1 MKQNLKHKGKDK
13 RLQISSIYLQFG
25 LPDTV
30 LTFFTQQRIY
40 TRSIASHHLITS
52 PSFFFPPSPATTA
65 AAVHL
70 STSIPCDGN
79 DKAEME
85 RYIKNTLM
93 YTFSRTEE
101 GQEGQLAALVAISAL
116 AGVLVLCFN
125 YTVELLIAL
134 LVVEHPGAEL
144 PTSSP
149 PSSSSAPPIPPRSRS
164 RRSRQNSE
172 AGGYEETQP
181 LMARGEKVFVT
192 DSIVG
197 TIRHLRRIGGRA
209 APWRGFIGAAA
220 LAFFDRMVRNFVISK
235 LQYWTGSDVAGRV
248 LGGTLSLIA
257 VSRLS
262 LTVVQFVPLPP
273 SPPSTQ

>member
-1 MKQNLKHKGKDK
+1 MAYPILFLLFSLNREYIHEASH
-13 RLQISSIYLQFG
+13 R
-25 LPDTV
+25 
-30 LTFFTQQRIY
+30 
-40 TRSIASHHLITS
+40 IASS
-52 PSFFFPPSPATTA
+52 PPLLLLLPPSPATTA
-65 AAVHL
+65 AVVHL
-70 STSIPCDGN
+70 STSIPCNGN

-101 GQEGQLAALVAISAL
+101 GQEGQLVALVAISAL

-134 LVVEHPGAEL
+134 LVVEHPGVGL

-149 PSSSSAPPIPPRSRS
+149 SSSSSAPPIPPRSRS

-172 AGGYEETQP
+172 AEGCEETQP

-262 LTVVQFVPLPP
+262 LTVVQFVPPHP
-273 SPPSTQ
+273 IYIVKKKKKKTNN

>member
-1 MKQNLKHKGKDK
+1 
-13 RLQISSIYLQFG
+13 
-25 LPDTV
+25 
-30 LTFFTQQRIY
+30 
-40 TRSIASHHLITS
+40 
-52 PSFFFPPSPATTA
+52 
-65 AAVHL
+65 
-70 STSIPCDGN
+70 
-79 DKAEME
+79 ME

-101 GQEGQLAALVAISAL
+101 GQEEQLVALVAISIL

-134 LVVEHPGAEL
+134 LVVEHPGAGL
-144 PTSSP
+144 PTSSSP
-149 PSSSSAPPIPPRSRS
+149 SSSSSAPPIPPRSRS
-164 RRSRQNSE
+164 RRSRQGREVGGECEE
-172 AGGYEETQP
+172 AQP
-181 LMARGEKVFVT
+181 LMARSEKVFVT
-192 DSIVG
+192 DSIMG

-273 SPPSTQ
+273 PIHTVK